1 MNEVD
6 WSDVAASDI
15 HAAECKGHTS
25 PASHPSRS
33 FCTDHKQCTAQA
45 SFTPAVRCPSH
56 MFPSLAVH
64 AHRSV
69 AKSVWGSIAWVG
81 WILRSP
87 WMPED
92 EDGIDSLRWYILRS
106 WNKDM
111 RKVGA
116 MERVSDTDSWKG
128 LESQRQGISK
138 GSSSG
143 IPGWGLTQPLS
154 PGLSS
159 GPLYKGSINCYIH
172 RGLCIRKDLEG
183 SR

>member
-1 MNEVD
+1 
-6 WSDVAASDI
+6 
-15 HAAECKGHTS
+15 
-25 PASHPSRS
+25 
-33 FCTDHKQCTAQA
+33 
-45 SFTPAVRCPSH
+45 
-56 MFPSLAVH
+56 
-64 AHRSV
+64 
-69 AKSVWGSIAWVG
+69 
-81 WILRSP
+81 
-87 WMPED
+87 
-92 EDGIDSLRWYILRS
+92 
-106 WNKDM
+106 M

-116 MERVSDTDSWKG
+116 MEQVSDTDSWQG

-143 IPGWGLTQPLS
+143 IPGWELTQPLS